1 MQDYGR
7 EDWGFAEVKQQVKQQ
22 MKLQVEPGEIC
33 PISVFLL

>member
-7 EDWGFAEVKQQVKQQ
+7 EDWGFAE
-22 MKLQVEPGEIC
+22 MKLQVEPAEIC